1 MIYPRLVIAGVQSG
15 VGKTTVSLGL
25 MKALSNRG
33 LRVQPFKVGPD
44 YIDTGLHYQACGHI
58 SHNLDNWMGDDK
70 VVQTV
75 FAKHAADCD
84 IAIIEGVMGLY
95 DGVKTARLKGS
106 TASMAMLLKA
116 PVILVVN
123 VEGMAQ
129 SCVALVKGFMDYEPR
144 LNLAA
149 VVLNKTGK
157 YHRTILKEHLEED
170 LNIKVIGC
178 LPRHREIYMPA
189 RHLGLLPAEE
199 NHELQSTINKMAD
212 LIEEN
217 VDVEAVMQ
225 LASQAGKVPAFGSYG
240 WPIETPAGRGI
251 RIGVARDAAF
261 TFYYQD
267 GLDYLQELGA
277 QIIYFSPLNDDNIPE
292 TDGIYL
298 GGGFPEVFLSQLAKQ
313 TSMLSSIRAAHK
325 KGLPIYAECGGFI
338 YLCKNISDFKGCRWP
353 GVGIIPAEAQ
363 MGKNLAGLGYVEA
376 KMVKDSILGS
386 QGDIYRGHEFR
397 YSQVTGLNPADAA
410 YSLSGGK
417 GEEGRRDGYAQG
429 NLLASYAHLHFRS
442 NPAAARKF
450 LESCYRFKE
459 KGSHDNEQT
468 D

>member
-1 MIYPRLVIAGVQSG
+1 MGYPRLVIAGVQSG

-44 YIDTGLHYQACGHI
+44 YIDPGLHYQACGHT
-58 SHNLDNWMGDDK
+58 SHNLDNWMGSDK
-70 VVQTV
+70 IVQTV
-75 FAKHAADCD
+75 FSKHTAASD

-106 TASMAMLLKA
+106 TASIAMLLKA

-123 VEGMAQ
+123 AEGMAQ
-129 SCVALVKGFMDYEPR
+129 SCVALVKGFLDYEPR
-144 LNLAA
+144 LHLAA
-149 VVLNKTGK
+149 VVLNRAGE
-157 YHRTILKEHLEED
+157 YHRTILKKQLEEE

-178 LPRHREIYMPA
+178 LPRHREIFMPA

-199 NHELQSTINKMAD
+199 NHKLQSTLNEMAD

-217 VDVEAVMQ
+217 VDVEAVLK
-225 LASQAGKVPAFGSYG
+225 LAGQAGEIPAFGSCS
-240 WPIETPAGRGI
+240 PPVETTAGRGI

-277 QIIYFSPLNDDNIPE
+277 QIIYFSPINDAYIPE
-292 TDGIYL
+292 VDGIYL
-298 GGGFPEVFLSQLAKQ
+298 GGGFPEVFLPQLASR

-338 YLCKNISDFKGCRWP
+338 YLCQTISDFNGRSWP
-353 GVGIIPAEAQ
+353 GVGIIPAEAR
-363 MGKNLAGLGYVEA
+363 MGKSLAGLGYVE
-376 KMVKDSILGS
+376 VRLFKDSILGS
-386 QGDIYRGHEFR
+386 QGDVYRGHEFH

-417 GEEGRRDGYAQG
+417 GEEGRRDGYVQG
-429 NLLASYAHLHFRS
+429 NLLASYAHLHLRS
-442 NPAAARKF
+442 NPAAARNF
-450 LESCYRFKE
+450 LESCCRFKE
-459 KGSHDNEQT
+459 KGSHANE
-468 D
+468 